1 MAVAESICR
10 MEKTML
16 KTLAIA
22 AALTAIAASS
32 AMADQYCGPGYY
44 YSNRY
49 NDCIAYGARYYTP
62 PGAAVGGAVNG
73 AGYVAGS
80 AVNAAGNVA
89 GAAVGTAGAI
99 VGGVLGH

>member
-1 MAVAESICR
+1 MIR
-10 MEKTML
+10 
-16 KTLAIA
+16 TLAIA
-22 AALTAIAASS
+22 AVAISATAAITAP
-32 AMADQYCGPGYY
+32 AMADRICGPDYY
-44 YSNRY
+44 YRY
-49 NDCIAYGARYYTP
+49 GECRPYHYYYA
-62 PGAAVGGAVNG
+62 PGVVGGAVNG

>member
-1 MAVAESICR
+1 MFA
-10 MEKTML
+10 L
-16 KTLAIA
+16 KETIMIRTLAVA
-22 AALTAIAASS
+22 AALTAVAASS
-32 AMADQYCGPGYY
+32 AMADQYCGPHYY

-49 NDCIAYGARYYTP
+49 NDCVAYGARYYP
-62 PGAAVGGAVNG
+62 PGAVVGGAVNG

-99 VGGVLGH
+99 VGGVLGR

>member
-1 MAVAESICR
+1 MF
-10 MEKTML
+10 

-22 AALTAIAASS
+22 AFAIGALTAVTAP
-32 AMADQYCGPGYY
+32 AMADRICGPGFYFRYGECRPYGYREGYY
-44 YSNRY
+44 E
-49 NDCIAYGARYYTP
+49 TVP
-62 PGAAVGGAVNG
+62 PGAVVGGAVNG

>member
-1 MAVAESICR
+1 MFRTFVIAASVAVSA
-10 MEKTML
+10 T
-16 KTLAIA
+16 
-22 AALTAIAASS
+22 AALTAP
-32 AMADQYCGPGYY
+32 AMADRICGPGFYYRYHECRPYAYY
-44 YSNRY
+44 Y
-49 NDCIAYGARYYTP
+49 P
-62 PGAAVGGAVNG
+62 PAGVVGGAVNG

>member
-1 MAVAESICR
+1 
-10 MEKTML
+10 ML

-22 AALTAIAASS
+22 ATLAVTAIGVAAP
-32 AMADQYCGPGYY
+32 AMADSYCGPGFY
-44 YSNRY
+44 YSRHTGECQPNR
-49 NDCIAYGARYYTP
+49 GTYYEG
-62 PGAAVGGAVNG
+62 PGVVGGAVGG

-99 VGGVLGH
+99 VGGVLGR

>member
-1 MAVAESICR
+1 MFRTLVIAAGLAVSAVA
-10 MEKTML
+10 
-16 KTLAIA
+16 A
-22 AALTAIAASS
+22 TAPAF
-32 AMADQYCGPGYY
+32 ADDGCGPGFYFSRSWGECRPHGGYRPGYY
-44 YSNRY
+44 E
-49 NDCIAYGARYYTP
+49 TV
-62 PGAAVGGAVNG
+62 PGAAVGG